1 MNRYERTQRSFL
13 LHWIVVPLLLVSLG
27 GMFLAGPP
35 LWAWLLIV
43 VYLVALAWVTV
54 TFSML
59 TVLVDAEQVRVY
71 FGRGWPRKT
80 ISLADIVSVRP
91 VRNEW
96 WHGFGIRWIPHG
108 ALWNVW
114 GLDAAEMRVSSG
126 RVFRVGTDDVDAL
139 VAALV
144 L

>member
-1 MNRYERTQRSFL
+1 MNRYEHTQKSFL
-13 LHWIVVPLLLVSLG
+13 LHWIMVPLLVVGLG
-27 GMFLAGPP
+27 GVVLAGPP
-35 LWAWLLIV
+35 LWGWLLIA
-43 VYLVALAWVTV
+43 VYFVALSWVMV

-59 TVLVDAEQVRVY
+59 TVLVDSDQVRLY

-80 ISLADIVSVRP
+80 ISRADIVSVRP

-114 GLDAAEMRVSSG
+114 GLDAAELQLRSG
-126 RVFRVGTDDVDAL
+126 RLFRVGTDDVDAL

>member
-13 LHWIVVPLLLVSLG
+13 LHWIMVPLLVVVLG
-27 GMFLAGPP
+27 GVVLEGAPP
-35 LWAWLLIV
+35 WAWLLIA
-43 VYLVALAWVTV
+43 VYLVALSWVTV

-59 TVLVDAEQVRVY
+59 TVLVGAEQIRVY
-71 FGRGWPRKT
+71 FGRGWPRKA
-80 ISLADIVSVRP
+80 ISRADIVSVRA

-96 WHGFGIRWIPHG
+96 WHGLGIRWIRHG

-114 GLDAAEMRVSSG
+114 GRDAAELQLRSG

-139 VAALV
+139 VAAL
-144 L
+144 LL

>member
-1 MNRYERTQRSFL
+1 MNRYEHTQKSFL
-13 LHWIVVPLLLVSLG
+13 LHWIMVPLLLVVLWG
-27 GMFLAGPP
+27 VLLEGPP
-35 LWAWLLIV
+35 LWAWPLIML
-43 VYLVALAWVTV
+43 YLVGLSWVTV

-59 TVLVDAEQVRVY
+59 TVLVDAEQIRVY

-80 ISLADIVSVRP
+80 ISRADIVSVHP

-96 WHGFGIRWIPHG
+96 WHGLGIRWIRRG

-114 GLDAAEMRVSSG
+114 GRDAAELQLRSG
-126 RVFRVGTDDVDAL
+126 RAFRVGTDDVDAL

>member
-1 MNRYERTQRSFL
+1 VNRYERTQRSFL
-13 LHWIVVPLLLVSLG
+13 LHWIIVPLLLVVLG
-27 GMFLAGPP
+27 GVLLEGPP
-35 LWAWLLIV
+35 LWAWLLILI
-43 VYLVALAWVTV
+43 YLVALSWVTV

-59 TVLVDAEQVRVY
+59 TVLVDTEQIRVY

-80 ISLADIVSVRP
+80 VSRADIVSVRP

-96 WHGFGIRWIPHG
+96 WHGLGIRWIPHG

-114 GLDAAEMRVSSG
+114 GRDAAELQLRSG

-139 VAALV
+139 VAAL
-144 L
+144 LL

>member
-1 MNRYERTQRSFL
+1 VNRYEHTQKSLL
-13 LHWIVVPLLLVSLG
+13 LHWIMVPLLIVGLG
-27 GMFLAGPP
+27 GVFLARPK

-43 VYLVALAWVTV
+43 VYFVALSWVMV

-59 TVLVDAEQVRVY
+59 TVLVDAEQIRLY

-80 ISLADIVSVRP
+80 IFRADIVSVRP

-96 WHGFGIRWIPHG
+96 WHGFGIRWIRGG

-114 GLDAAEMRVSSG
+114 GLDAAELHLRSG

-139 VAALV
+139 VAALI